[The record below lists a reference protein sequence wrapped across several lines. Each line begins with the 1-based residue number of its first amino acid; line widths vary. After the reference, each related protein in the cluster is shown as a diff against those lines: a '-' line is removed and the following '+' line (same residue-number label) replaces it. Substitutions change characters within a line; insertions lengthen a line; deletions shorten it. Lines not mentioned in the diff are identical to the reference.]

1 MYRENWKKT
10 KGKENLPTNVLTIT
24 FLAWKY
30 IYLIYPNSITLET
43 QILKKVLRALLTL
56 WTHFIKVT

>member
-1 MYRENWKKT
+1 MKSEKKKQKKKKT
-10 KGKENLPTNVLTIT
+10 YPQMCLRLV

-43 QILKKVLRALLTL
+43 QILKKALRALLTL
-56 WTHFIKVT
+56 WPHFIKVT